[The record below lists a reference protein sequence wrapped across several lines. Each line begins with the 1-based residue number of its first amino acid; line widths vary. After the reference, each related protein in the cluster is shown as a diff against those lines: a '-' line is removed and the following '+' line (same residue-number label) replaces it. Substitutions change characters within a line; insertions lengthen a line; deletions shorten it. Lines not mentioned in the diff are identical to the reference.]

1 MVQVHDPG
9 RTGQGPLRL
18 ADTSSA
24 TTDAEDGGA
33 GGRWAAWLAGSAI
46 GPRLGRVLSRPP
58 DAVLAE
64 CTCPD
69 GCVRDHEFE

>member
-1 MVQVHDPG
+1 MYQPHDQIRSSQG
-9 RTGQGPLRL
+9 RLRL
-18 ADTSSA
+18 AEASA
-24 TTDAEDGGA
+24 ITDAQDAGA